1 MSWPNVRLDIALIC
15 RSNGR
20 GRAPILVLRVRHDGQ
35 VNTLSTLGFAMG
47 SAWLSGI
54 NLYATVLALG
64 LLQRFHL
71 VRLPGDLS
79 RISDTWILAIAGAMY
94 LVQFVADKIPAIDST
109 WDAIHTFIR
118 IPAGAVL
125 AASAFAHFDPGI
137 RIAALIIGGG
147 VALGSHGT
155 KATVRLAANT
165 SPEPFSNIALS
176 LAEDALTFGSTLLM
190 AFHPVIILGVVIVFV
205 TLAAWLVPKIVRAL
219 GRMFRKPSKVPRPA
233 TA

>member
-1 MSWPNVRLDIALIC
+1 M
-15 RSNGR
+15 
-20 GRAPILVLRVRHDGQ
+20 RHHSP
-35 VNTLSTLGFAMG
+35 VNILSTLGFAMG

-54 NLYATVLALG
+54 NLYATVFTLG

-71 VRLPGDLS
+71 VKLPGDLS
-79 RISDTWILAIAGAMY
+79 RISDTWILAIAGGMY
-94 LVQFVADKIPAIDST
+94 LIEFVADKIPAIDST

-118 IPAGAVL
+118 IPAGAIL
-125 AASAFAHFDPGI
+125 AASAFAHFDPGV
-137 RIAALIIGGG
+137 RIAALVIGGG

-176 LAEDALTFGSTLLM
+176 LCEDALTFGSTLLM
-190 AFHPVIILGVVIVFV
+190 AFHPIVILAAVIVFV
-205 TLAAWLVPKIVRAL
+205 TLSAWLVPKICRTV
-219 GRMFRKPSKVPRPA
+219 FRICRRA

>member
-1 MSWPNVRLDIALIC
+1 
-15 RSNGR
+15 
-20 GRAPILVLRVRHDGQ
+20 
-35 VNTLSTLGFAMG
+35 MG

-54 NLYATVLALG
+54 NLYATVFTLG

-71 VRLPGDLS
+71 VKLPGDLG
-79 RISDTWILAIAGAMY
+79 RISETWILAISGGMY
-94 LVQFVADKIPAIDST
+94 LIQFIADKIPAVDST

-125 AASAFAHFDPGI
+125 AASAFAHFDPGV

-176 LAEDALTFGSTLLM
+176 LGEDAVTFGSTLLM
-190 AFHPVIILGVVIVFV
+190 AFHPVVILIVVIVFV
-205 TLAAWLVPKIVRAL
+205 TISAWLVPKIMRTL
-219 GRMFRKPSKVPRPA
+219 LRLFRRRTPLTLA
-233 TA
+233 